1 MKKLVLLLVAGF
13 SFTFVEVAQAQKI
26 GIKAGVN
33 YSNLSGDLT
42 DEANNE
48 GKIGLVGGIG
58 TSIPLVGDGFLSL
71 APELLYS
78 QKGYQY
84 RDDEFMVGN
93 NKIKR
98 EGSRSFNYLDL
109 PILLKVN
116 AGGLFFEG
124 GPLASYLL
132 NINDKTKESINGVEN
147 NSYTELSKDG
157 LSKFEVGYAA
167 GLGYM
172 TEGGLS
178 LGIRYNGSLNK
189 LANDYNGNDLQNA
202 RHSLFQATIGFMV
215 GGN

>member
-1 MKKLVLLLVAGF
+1 MKKLLILSIALFTF
-13 SFTFVEVAQAQKI
+13 SFAQAQKI
-26 GIKAGVN
+26 GLKAGIN
-33 YSNLSGDLT
+33 YSNIAGDLT

-48 GKIGLVGGIG
+48 GKIGFVGGIG
-58 TSIPLVGDGFLSL
+58 TSIPLIGDGFLSL

-84 RDDEFMVGN
+84 RDDEYMIGN
-93 NKIKR
+93 NTIKR
-98 EGSRSFNYLDL
+98 EGSRTFNYLDL
-109 PILLKVN
+109 PVLLKVN

-132 NINDKTKESINGVEN
+132 SVNDKTKESINNMES
-147 NSYTELSKDG
+147 NSYTELNKDG
-157 LSKFEVGYAA
+157 LTKFELGYAA

-178 LGIRYNGSLNK
+178 LGIRYNGSFNK
-189 LANDYNGNDLQNA
+189 LANDYNGNDLMNA
-202 RHSLFQATIGFMV
+202 RHSLFQATVGFMV